1 MNKGTAI
8 VGFLLS
14 FLAGM
19 GLMWGIA
26 SGGGVEIGAEVASKG
41 SSGQNTHASSPIP
54 IGDDDP
60 VWGKA
65 DAPVTIVEISDF
77 ECPFC
82 ARVEPTMARVK
93 KEYGED
99 KVRVVWKNNPLP
111 FHKSARPAADAA
123 VTVQALGGDFW
134 KFHGLAFQNQKDLSP
149 ENYQK
154 WAVESG
160 VDAQKFKEAYD
171 SKKFAG
177 KVDKDLALGKQL
189 GARGTPAFRIN
200 GKTLSGAQPF
210 EKFKEAIDEQLA
222 AADALAKTGVSKDK
236 ISLEL
241 TKKNFTAAPAAD
253 QPATPQAPPP
263 DDTTVW
269 KLPVTERDR
278 IRGPNDA
285 LVTIVE
291 FSDFQCPFC
300 SRVEPTINKVL
311 EDYPQDVR
319 VVWKDNPLPFHQ
331 NAKPAAALARFAFEK
346 GGNAKFWEAHAA
358 LFEGQKNLDESGL
371 QEIAKKLNLN
381 WEQANAAIKSDKYG
395 DAINED
401 LDLGSE
407 FEVRGTPHFFINGRR
422 LSGAQPYEKFKEVI
436 DAQLAVAKSVAAKG
450 VPRDKV
456 YRELMKTAKA
466 PQEPE
471 KKDVPAPTK
480 ENPFKGPENAK
491 VVMQEFSDFQC
502 PFCSRVNPTVEQIL
516 KEYPKDVKVIWRN
529 MPLPFHQDAPL
540 AAEAARE
547 AFVQAG
553 NKGFWKYHEKLFA
566 NQQAIKRPDLE
577 KYAEELGLDM
587 NKFKAA
593 LDNHTHKAFI
603 DKDIDAAKQAGV
615 SGTPAFTV
623 NGYFVS
629 GAQPFPAFN
638 KVIKLAMKGG

>member
-26 SGGGVEIGAEVASKG
+26 SGGGVEIGAETAKA

-82 ARVEPTMARVK
+82 SRVVPTIARVK

-111 FHKSARPAADAA
+111 FHKSARPTADAA

-134 KFHGLAFQNQKDLSP
+134 KFHDLAFANQKDLSP
-149 ENYQK
+149 ENFSK
-154 WAVESG
+154 WAVEAG
-160 VDAQKFKEAYD
+160 VDAQKFKEAFD
-171 SKKFAG
+171 SKKFVG
-177 KVDKDLALGKQL
+177 KVDKDLALSKQL

-222 AADALAKTGVSKDK
+222 AADALSKTGVSRDK
-236 ISLEL
+236 VSLEL
-241 TKKNFTAAPAAD
+241 TKKNYTAAPAAAD
-253 QPATPQAPPP
+253 APAAPQQPPP
-263 DDTTVW
+263 DDTTIW
-269 KLPVTERDR
+269 KLPVADRDR
-278 IRGPNDA
+278 VKGPSDA
-285 LVTIVE
+285 LVTIIE

-300 SRVEPTINKVL
+300 SRVEPTITKVMQ
-311 EDYPQDVR
+311 DYPQDVR
-319 VVWKDNPLPFHQ
+319 VIWKDNPLPFHQ
-331 NAKPAAALARFAFEK
+331 NAKPAASLARFAFEK
-346 GGNAKFWEAHAA
+346 GGNAKFWEAHDA

-371 QEIAKKLNLN
+371 QEIAKKLGLN
-381 WEQANAAIKSDKYG
+381 WEQANAAIKSDKYA

-401 LDLGSE
+401 LDLGLDY
-407 FEVRGTPHFFINGRR
+407 EVKGTPHFFINGRR

-436 DAQLAVAKSVAAKG
+436 DGQLAVAKGLAAKG
-450 VPRDKV
+450 IPRDKV

-471 KKDVPAPTK
+471 KKDVAAPTK

-491 VVMQEFSDFQC
+491 VVIQEFSDFQC

-553 NKGFWKYHEKLFA
+553 NKGFWKFHEKLFS

-577 KYAEELGLDM
+577 KYAEELGLDVT
-587 NKFKAA
+587 KFKAA

-603 DKDIDAAKQAGV
+603 DKDAEVAKQAGV

-638 KVIKLAMKGG
+638 KVIKLALKGG